1 MNKTESKSQKRAV
14 VKIGGMTCAGCVS
27 AIQKHVSN
35 IPGVEKC
42 DVNLGAEKAVMQYDP
57 SIISLDLLEK
67 AVEDAGYKV
76 VYEKLTLVVSGISD
90 ASDAQK
96 LEVLLEKKEGVRFS
110 SVNFGTGK
118 IHVEYNSA
126 LLSLT
131 DIRKYVSDFG
141 FEILSEDLSASA
153 EEIEAKKIKRLFLFG
168 LVFSIPVILL
178 GELSRMFLSFPYAGT
193 TEGAYFSFACAS
205 VVQIGIGWRFYVGAF
220 KMAKMKSANMD
231 TLIAMGTTTAY
242 VFSAIN
248 TFPIPV
254 WENIHYMAAVMVI
267 TFILLGK
274 YLENKTKGKA
284 SSVIRKMLELQPKV
298 ARVKKGE
305 NEEEIPIELLQPG
318 DLVIVRPGEKIP
330 VDSIVV
336 EGVSAVDES
345 MVTGESLPITKKIN
359 DHVIGGTINT
369 EGALLLKT
377 LNIGSDTFLSQVVS
391 LVEDAMGRKPPMQ
404 KMVDKI
410 AGYFSFIV
418 IGVAITNF
426 LAWYFF
432 GAPGLIMSAII
443 PTVAILVVACP
454 CALGLA
460 TPTAIMVGM
469 GKAAQ
474 NGVIFKSGFGL
485 EMLGK
490 VQTIIF
496 DKTGTLTEGKPVI
509 SDIVPIKQ
517 DGLSLDESEIL
528 RLAAIAEK
536 NSEHPLSKSVVKR
549 AKEYKITVTDP
560 DTFKSIPGGGVRAT
574 FENKSIVIGNPKL
587 FEKEQIEITSA
598 IQDVTNLQ
606 EQGKTVSIVVLDN
619 KPIGI
624 ISFLDVPKKDSKETV
639 SLLKKM
645 GIEVVMLTGDNEKTA
660 KTIGKSIG
668 IENIISNV
676 VPSEK
681 VVEVKKIQDQGKIV
695 AMVGDGINDAPA
707 LTQSDVGIA
716 IGGGTDIALE
726 AGMVILMRDT
736 LKDVVSAVEIS
747 KKIINKIKQNLFYA
761 FAYNVILIPVAGTG
775 LLYPALAGLAMAA
788 SSVSVVSSS
797 LLLKRWTPPSK
808 SNEG

>member
-1 MNKTESKSQKRAV
+1 
-14 VKIGGMTCAGCVS
+14 
-27 AIQKHVSN
+27 
-35 IPGVEKC
+35 
-42 DVNLGAEKAVMQYDP
+42 
-57 SIISLDLLEK
+57 
-67 AVEDAGYKV
+67 
-76 VYEKLTLVVSGISD
+76 
-90 ASDAQK
+90 
-96 LEVLLEKKEGVRFS
+96 
-110 SVNFGTGK
+110 
-118 IHVEYNSA
+118 
-126 LLSLT
+126 
-131 DIRKYVSDFG
+131 
-141 FEILSEDLSASA
+141 
-153 EEIEAKKIKRLFLFG
+153 
-168 LVFSIPVILL
+168 
-178 GELSRMFLSFPYAGT
+178 
-193 TEGAYFSFACAS
+193 
-205 VVQIGIGWRFYVGAF
+205 
-220 KMAKMKSANMD
+220 
-231 TLIAMGTTTAY
+231 
-242 VFSAIN
+242 
-248 TFPIPV
+248 
-254 WENIHYMAAVMVI
+254 
-267 TFILLGK
+267 
-274 YLENKTKGKA
+274 
-284 SSVIRKMLELQPKV
+284 
-298 ARVKKGE
+298 
-305 NEEEIPIELLQPG
+305 
-318 DLVIVRPGEKIP
+318 

-345 MVTGESLPITKKIN
+345 MVTGESLPITKKTN